1 MILLDVTG
9 TGSYAWP
16 QNKAHMPHC
25 PRQLAE
31 CTLLLLVTKSTAQ
44 LHNAVYPPTT

>member
-16 QNKAHMPHC
+16 QNKAHMPYRAC
-25 PRQLAE
+25 KNRM
-31 CTLLLLVTKSTAQ
+31 K
-44 LHNAVYPPTT
+44 